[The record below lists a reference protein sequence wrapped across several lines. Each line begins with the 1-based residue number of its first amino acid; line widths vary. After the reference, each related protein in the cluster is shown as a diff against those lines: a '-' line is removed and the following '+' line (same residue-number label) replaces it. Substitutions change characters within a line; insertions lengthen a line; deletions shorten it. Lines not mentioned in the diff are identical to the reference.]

1 MPSQV
6 PDDRVK
12 LRAETKRGGSL
23 RDRAGANGK
32 FLGLG
37 ALGTPIVGRKRN
49 TPKARGGLIKLD
61 ADRAFVILAF
71 AYDHDGTSNFFA
83 GFHISD
89 AQAIA
94 VRNHLLHQNKRAMG
108 IDDLSYSFLGK
119 RKTGNL
125 FTRYDDVNSE
135 EQSLAAARDG
145 GFSGLCWERLH
156 DGHSFK
162 RSIGGKRRSFSADW
176 FDRVQSVVLAT

>member
-1 MPSQV
+1 VRIS
-6 PDDRVK
+6 DRVK
-12 LRAETKRGGSL
+12 LPAEAMRGGL
-23 RDRAGANGK
+23 LGDRAGANGK

-49 TPKARGGLIKLD
+49 TPKARGWLIKLD

-71 AYDHDGTSNFFA
+71 ADDHDGASNFFA

-89 AQAIA
+89 TQAIA

-135 EQSLAAARDG
+135 EQSLAAACGG
-145 GFSGLCWERLH
+145 GFGGFYWEKLH

-162 RSIGGKRRSFSADW
+162 KNIGGKEK
-176 FDRVQSVVLAT
+176 L